1 MPKKYTFIDL
11 FCGYGG
17 MSLSF
22 EKAKY
27 NNFASSVGGNISALY
42 RAKRKDPDIFP
53 VSNKPKYVRLVTQ
66 INMESFYRSA
76 AVKDYRELKIPNS
89 VWNFC

>member
-1 MPKKYTFIDL
+1 
-11 FCGYGG
+11 

-42 RAKRKDPDIFP
+42 RSKRKDPDIFP

-66 INMESFYRSA
+66 INMESFYRSS
-76 AVKDYRELKIPNS
+76 AVKDYRELKIPKQCLE
-89 VWNFC
+89 FLLTIYKRPT